1 MCFPNAALCKGN
13 ACAARVAA
21 KAGSTV
27 VVCAGPGL
35 FQVLNTCDISVVWV
49 REPIMPESDVR
60 SLILLGL
67 GLYMS

>member
-1 MCFPNAALCKGN
+1 MCFPHAASCKGN
-13 ACAARVAA
+13 ACAARIAA

-27 VVCAGPGL
+27 VVCAGL
-35 FQVLNTCDISVVWV
+35 FQELNTCVISVVWV
-49 REPIMPESDVR
+49 RENVLCESDVR